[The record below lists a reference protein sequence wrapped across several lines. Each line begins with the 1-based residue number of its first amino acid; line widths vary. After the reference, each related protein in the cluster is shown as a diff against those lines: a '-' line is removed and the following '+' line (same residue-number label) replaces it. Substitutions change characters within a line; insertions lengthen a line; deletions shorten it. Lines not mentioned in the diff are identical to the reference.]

1 MCSRRR
7 YVDVNVPDRAEYAL
21 AVVGVVLCGLAARI
35 GGSTQRAC
43 PGIDSAV
50 YEAVGVDPWGIRLL
64 GVDLPSLA
72 LSWYDGCN
80 WRTNSLVPLALGCL
94 CLLAAVAVRRRLD

>member
-1 MCSRRR
+1 M
-7 YVDVNVPDRAEYAL
+7 NVSDRTEYAL
-21 AVVGVVLCGLAARI
+21 AVVGVALCALTARV

-43 PGIDSAV
+43 PGVDGAV
-50 YEAVGVDPWGIRLL
+50 YEAVGVDPRGVRLL
-64 GVDLPSLA
+64 GVELPSLA

-94 CLLAAVAVRRRLD
+94 CLLAAVVIRRRGA

>member
-1 MCSRRR
+1 M
-7 YVDVNVPDRAEYAL
+7 NVPDRAEYAL
-21 AVVGVVLCGLAARI
+21 VVVGVVCCGLTARV

-50 YEAVGVDPWGIRLL
+50 YEAVGVDPWGVRVL
-64 GVDLPSLA
+64 GVELPSLA

-80 WRTNSLVPLALGCL
+80 WRTNSLVPLALGLCCL
-94 CLLAAVAVRRRLD
+94 VTAAALRRKSR